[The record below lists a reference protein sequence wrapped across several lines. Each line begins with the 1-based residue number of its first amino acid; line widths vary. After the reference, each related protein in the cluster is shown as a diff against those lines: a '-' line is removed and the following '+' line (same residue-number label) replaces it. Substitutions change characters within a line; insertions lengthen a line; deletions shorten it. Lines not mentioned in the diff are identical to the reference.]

1 MNIRKMQARVIE
13 LYELAA
19 DAAVEGNMVSA
30 NEFIKA
36 AEKLEAEIAKF
47 IPVFKDE
54 L

>member
-1 MNIRKMQARVIE
+1 MNVRKMQARVIE

-19 DAAVEGNMVSA
+19 DAAVEGDMVSA

-36 AEKLEAEIAKF
+36 AEKLEAEIDQF
-47 IPVFKDE
+47 IPVFQEE